1 MDSNDGKKHFRK
13 GISLRCHPN
22 ANLKFP
28 FHSFRPKRHSED
40 GFSDGEE
47 EFYFTEKDDDQ
58 DDFGDF
64 FPHPLA
70 LSPTPTQSHFDMVKS
85 PWAEPCSSPDIVES
99 TENSPQNLRFNW
111 DFHISDQTSAA
122 KTAALQQPAHPN
134 LHITENWEAKARN
147 VAKSMEWTTGI
158 FGARSV
164 VGKRH
169 VYDLLIARW
178 GFQPQ
183 VL

>member
-1 MDSNDGKKHFRK
+1 MMQSQ
-13 GISLRCHPN
+13 ISL
-22 ANLKFP
+22 P
-28 FHSFRPKRHSED
+28 FLRPKRHSED

-122 KTAALQQPAHPN
+122 KTATSATRSTQPAHHRKLRGESKKCRKVYGMDN
-134 LHITENWEAKARN
+134 RHLWCTQCRWKKACVRF
-147 VAKSMEWTTGI
+147 V
-158 FGARSV
+158 
-164 VGKRH
+164 
-169 VYDLLIARW
+169 DC
-178 GFQPQ
+178 
-183 VL
+183 